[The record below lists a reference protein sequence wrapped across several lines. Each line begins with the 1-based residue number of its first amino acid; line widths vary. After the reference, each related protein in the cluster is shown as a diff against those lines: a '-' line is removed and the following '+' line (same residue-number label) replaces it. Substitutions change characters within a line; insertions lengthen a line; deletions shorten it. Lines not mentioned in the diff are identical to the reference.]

1 MVYFFQEST
10 SRALKPLRAQVLKQD
25 VIRAQSF
32 WIGIPW
38 GPDDLLFGYLDPEGL
53 GKVLALWAEA

>member
-10 SRALKPLRAQVLKQD
+10 SEALKTLRAQVLKQD

-32 WIGIPW
+32 WIGTPL
-38 GPDDLLFGYLDPEGL
+38 GPDDLLFGYLEPEGL
-53 GKVLALWAEA
+53 GKVLSLWAEA